1 MSAYPT
7 ADAPPCPP
15 WCTEPHEPIVGGWEA
30 DSVQMGYLYKQCR
43 AWLPILDGLSE
54 HQHVSVDRWACLT
67 LERDLDQTALALSM
81 SRSRVYL
88 CDSEM
93 TIEQAEALAGQ
104 LLEAAGLARSEGVR

>member
-30 DSVQMGYLYKQCR
+30 DSVNAGYLYKRCR
-43 AWLPILDGLSE
+43 VWLPIVDGLGE
-54 HQHVSVDRWACLT
+54 LQHVSVDRFASVS
-67 LERDLDQTALALSM
+67 LERNCAPSEVREVQRPT
-81 SRSRVYL
+81 VYL

-93 TIEQAEALAGQ
+93 TAEQAEALAAQ
-104 LLEAAGLARSEGVR
+104 LLEAVRLARS